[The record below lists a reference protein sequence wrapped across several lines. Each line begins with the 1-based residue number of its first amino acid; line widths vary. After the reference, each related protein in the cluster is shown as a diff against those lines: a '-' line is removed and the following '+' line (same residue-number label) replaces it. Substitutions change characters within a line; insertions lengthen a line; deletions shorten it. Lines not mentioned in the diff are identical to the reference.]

1 MLGLSKIRTRIT
13 HVAIIKR
20 TFNPLPIQPNTRPV
34 VAMPPPPSAPPLAEI
49 CFRAMWPVTVAT
61 MLPMIKIGIV
71 QMLSPITESMQEP
84 KPPMTHAMSAE
95 TKLVIANELVR
106 PGDAAYCGGFILSS
120 P

>member
-1 MLGLSKIRTRIT
+1 MLENTLPMLGLSKIRTRIT

-34 VAMPPPPSAPPLAEI
+34 VAMPP
-49 CFRAMWPVTVAT
+49 
-61 MLPMIKIGIV
+61 MIKIGIV

-84 KPPMTHAMSAE
+84 KPPMPHAMSAE

-106 PGDAAYCGGFILSS
+106 PGDAAYCGVFILS
-120 P
+120 PP